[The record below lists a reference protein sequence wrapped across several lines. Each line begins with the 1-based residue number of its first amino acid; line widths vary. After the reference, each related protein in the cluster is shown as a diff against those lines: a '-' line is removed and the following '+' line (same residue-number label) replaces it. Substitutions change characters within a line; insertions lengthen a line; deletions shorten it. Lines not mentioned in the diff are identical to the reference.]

1 MTAKQFASV
10 WTREPRQG
18 KAQGLTRDQI
28 VRAAIEILDAEGLD
42 ALSMRK
48 LGARLGAGAT
58 SLYWHVANKDELFEL
73 VYDEVWGEMSVPDP
87 DSAGWRDTG
96 WAFAHGMRKVI
107 LRHPWLAGLLGK
119 LPAIGPNALRAAELL
134 RKGLH
139 QAGFRGLEED
149 YAGAAITAFVFG
161 SAIPEVVWTNAAA
174 EKNYDAESM
183 REAVKTVAADYPD
196 LIARAEE
203 YAAHEPAAVREMNFA
218 FGLACVLDGL
228 ERRLVT

>member
-149 YAGAAITAFVFG
+149 YAGGGDHRFRLRLGHPRGGVDERG
-161 SAIPEVVWTNAAA
+161 RGE
-174 EKNYDAESM
+174 ELRR
-183 REAVKTVAADYPD
+183 REH
-196 LIARAEE
+196 ARGRQDSRGRLSRP
-203 YAAHEPAAVREMNFA
+203 HRPRGGVRRPRTRGGPRDE
-218 FGLACVLDGL
+218 L
-228 ERRLVT
+228 RLRTRLRARWP

>member
-1 MTAKQFASV
+1 MTAKQFTSV

-18 KAQGLTRDQI
+18 KTQGLTRDQI
-28 VRAAIEILDAEGLD
+28 VRAALEILDAEGLD

-48 LGARLGAGAT
+48 LGAKLGAGAT
-58 SLYWHVANKDELFEL
+58 SLYWHVANKEELLELAFDEI
-73 VYDEVWGEMSVPDP
+73 WGEMSIPDP
-87 DSAGWRDTG
+87 GSAGWRDTG

-107 LRHPWLAGLLGK
+107 LRHPWVAGLIGRM
-119 LPAIGPNALRAAELL
+119 PAIGPNSLRAAELL

-161 SAIPEVVWTNAAA
+161 SVIPEVAWFSAAA
-174 EKNYDAESM
+174 EKEYDAESM
-183 REAVKTVAADYPD
+183 REIIRTAAADYPE
-196 LIARAEE
+196 LVARAEE
-203 YAAHEPAAVREMNFA
+203 YTARDPAAVREMNFA